1 MKQFTFCAWVC
12 ALLSLSGLPA
22 VLPAQTYW
30 DGSSD
35 TEWEGQGT
43 AESPYLITSAAELTG
58 LAKRANADETFEGVH
73 FRLTDDIYLS
83 DPATADDKKP
93 LWEPIGS
100 YSLQNGEDEDNPGE
114 FYAREHWFKGSFDG
128 GGHTIH
134 NLWYT
139 GVTDFDDWNDPFGSG
154 KLDFTA
160 WYKALFGLT
169 DGADIRNLRLEN
181 ANVAGTALIGGL
193 VIRAKNSTFTNIHV
207 SGHIKSGSIEQG
219 GSAAGLVVEAEN
231 CHFEGCTSSA
241 SVFARSNTG
250 CLIGKVSGAS
260 TVVNCSANG
269 EVTGCVSV
277 GGLIGVSAKIEGD
290 VTGATPEVRLCSSAA
305 TVTIITGRNQGN
317 SGAGFIGLNEG
328 TITQCSATGKVNLK
342 ADAAAGF
349 CYDNRGLIASCSSTT
364 DVTADDYGCYL
375 AVFVGNNGLDVG
387 YEKEGGTIMNCY
399 GVGKVYAPAPPADVI
414 STGTHLC
421 GFCMANYTS
430 AGAYMAN
437 CYYNSTIVP
446 EIETPG
452 RPGEYGKTTADLQSR
467 EFVDS
472 LNFMA
477 ALMGT
482 HLWQYNEG
490 DYPTPTDVL
499 ATDVAPFLG
508 GGHGTEAAPFLVDNK
523 QHLENVAYAANRNW
537 EFSGQHLL
545 QTADIALNAPKE
557 NWGEQMPTM
566 WTPIACA
573 AGNTMNE
580 WSHHFSGCYDG
591 GLHTVQNLYVD
602 GNAGSY
608 AGLFG
613 VLGSGAVI
621 RRLGV
626 VDAWMSG
633 SENMGIL
640 VGSTNLQNDPCAEGS
655 RTISQC
661 WTSGVVNGG
670 EANGGIVGRSWAN
683 TGEDFTMVACYSTA
697 EVNHGLIGENGTT
710 GTQVIGSWFGGKVP
724 TRYGNAFAFVNTD
737 GYYRTYVDCDKNPV
751 REQDTQYYPFGRH
764 TAEMQSKQF
773 VNELN
778 YAAAVKG
785 FEGGWG
791 YQDGAYPSFAGE
803 QPTVQV
809 TIDDGISAPVTFLA
823 LAGSSLALP
832 TAEREGYT
840 LEGWYTDADFS
851 QAFHFGVSLVNEPIT
866 LYARW
871 TQPVEADYEVFK
883 NRFATTYTLTTAA
896 QLHALANIVNGTAE
910 GVDQNDF
917 TGKTVKLGA
926 DIELNDATW
935 FELWGNSVTPQRFPS
950 IAQNES
956 YPFNGTFDGQGHAI
970 RGLFITC
977 PNSDNNTYGL
987 FGYLGA
993 DADVHDVVLEKA
1005 CIVKERAFDAGL
1017 LAMSSKGK
1025 VSRCGVEGKIISP
1038 IFADYTVN
1046 GGLIGVAETGSS
1058 ISQCYALIDMDVRY
1072 DNCGGLVGRLKGA
1085 LDNSFAR
1092 GSVRYGAASAF
1103 GGVVCNFEGEGFTN
1117 CYSALTADFAT
1128 LSESAQNVGG
1138 AYGSAPWN
1146 TTVNPGIYNHDLL
1159 ATAFAPLDETFAPI
1173 AYAKGTGLTT
1183 DEMKRMATYEGWD
1196 FANVWGR
1203 RNDRNDGYPYLR
1215 WTAPSLDNDADPTP
1229 VGISTLQPSQTDGHV
1244 DIYTPSGMLIY
1255 SGSLHSAT
1263 FSTGLYIIRYADG
1276 STHKVLVK

>member
-1 MKQFTFCAWVC
+1 MKTFSFSAWVC
-12 ALLSLSGLPA
+12 ALLAFGAFPSALS
-22 VLPAQTYW
+22 AQTYW
-30 DGSSD
+30 DGSCD
-35 TEWEGQGT
+35 TEWEGEGT
-43 AESPYLITSAAELTG
+43 ADSPYLITSAAELAG
-58 LAKRANADETFEGVH
+58 MAKRTNADETFEGMH
-73 FRLTDDIYLS
+73 FRLTEDIYLS
-83 DPATADDKKP
+83 NPDTPDDEKP

-100 YSLQNGEDEDNPGE
+100 YSLQNSEDENNPGD
-114 FYAREHWFKGSFDG
+114 FYAKEHWFKGSFDG
-128 GGHTIH
+128 NGHTIH

-154 KLDFTA
+154 QLDFTA

-207 SGHIKSGSIEQG
+207 SGHIKSGAIEQG

-231 CHFEGCTSSA
+231 CHFNGCTSTA

-250 CLIGKVSGAS
+250 GLIGKVSGAS
-260 TVVNCSANG
+260 TVTNCSANG
-269 EVTGCVSV
+269 EVTGCVNV
-277 GGLIGVSAKIEGD
+277 GGLIGVSAKIQGD
-290 VTGATPEVRLCSSAA
+290 ETGATPVVRLCSSAA
-305 TVTIITGRNQGN
+305 TVTIITGRDQGN
-317 SGAGFIGLNEG
+317 CGAGFIGLNEG

-342 ADAAAGF
+342 ANAAAGF
-349 CYDNRGLIASCSSTT
+349 CYDNRGLIASCRSTA
-364 DVTADDYGCYL
+364 DVTGEDYGCFL

-387 YEKEGGTIMNCY
+387 YEKEGGTILNCY
-399 GVGKVYAPAPPADVI
+399 GTGSVYAPAPPADVI
-414 STGTHLC
+414 TSGTHLC
-421 GFCMANYTS
+421 GFSIANYTS

-437 CYYNSTIVP
+437 CYYNSTVVP

-452 RPGEYGKTTADLQSR
+452 RPGEYGRTTARLQSR

-482 HLWQYNEG
+482 YLWQYNEG
-490 DYPTPTDVL
+490 AYPTPTDVL
-499 ATDVAPFLG
+499 ATDVSPFLG
-508 GGHGTEAAPFLVDNK
+508 GGNGTETAPFLVDNK

-537 EFSGQHLL
+537 EFRGQHLL
-545 QTADIALNAPKE
+545 QTADITLNAPKE
-557 NWGEQMPTM
+557 NWGEQMPTV
-566 WTPIACA
+566 WTPIADY

-580 WSHHFSGCYDG
+580 WSHHFSGTYDG
-591 GLHTVQNLYVD
+591 GFHTVQNLYID
-602 GNAGSY
+602 GNAGAY

-640 VGSTNLQNDPCAEGS
+640 VGGTNLQNDPCAEGP

-670 EANGGIVGRSWAN
+670 DANGGIVGRSWAN
-683 TGEDFTMVACYSTA
+683 AGEDFTMVSCYSTA
-697 EVNHGLIGENGTT
+697 EANRGLIGDNGVT

-724 TRYGNAFAFVNTD
+724 NRYGNAFAFANAD
-737 GYYRTYVDCDKNPV
+737 GYFRTYVDCDKNPV
-751 REQDTQYYPFGRH
+751 REQDTQNYPFGRP
-764 TAEMQSKQF
+764 TAYMQSKQF

-785 FEGGWG
+785 YEGGWG
-791 YQDGAYPSFAGE
+791 YHEGAYPSFAGE

-809 TIDDGISAPVTFLA
+809 TLNDGISAPVTFLA
-823 LAGSSLALP
+823 LEGSTLVLP
-832 TAEREGYT
+832 TAAEREGYT
-840 LEGWYTDADFS
+840 LEGWYTDAEFS
-851 QAFHFGVSLVNEPIT
+851 QAFHFGESLVSEPIT
-866 LYARW
+866 LHARW

-917 TGKTVKLGA
+917 AGKTVKLGA
-926 DIELNDATW
+926 DIELNDVSW
-935 FELWGNSVTPQRFPS
+935 FDLWGNSVTPQRFPS
-950 IAQNES
+950 IANNAS
-956 YPFNGTFDGQGHAI
+956 YPFNGTFDGQGHVI

-977 PNSDNNTYGL
+977 PNPDNDQYGL

-1005 CIVKERAFDAGL
+1005 CIVKQRALDAGL
-1017 LAMSSKGK
+1017 LAANSKGK
-1025 VSRCGVEGKIISP
+1025 VTRCGAEGKIISQ
-1038 IFADYTVN
+1038 IIETYTVN
-1046 GGLIGVAETGSS
+1046 GGLIGVAENGSS
-1058 ISQCYALIDMDVRY
+1058 ISQCYALVDMDVRY
-1072 DNCGGLVGRLKGA
+1072 DCCGGLVGTLKGT

-1092 GSVRYGAASAF
+1092 GSVRFSAAGGF
-1103 GGVVCNFEGEGFTN
+1103 GGVTSRFEGEAFTN
-1117 CYSALTADFAT
+1117 CFSALSADFAS
-1128 LSESAQNVGG
+1128 LSESAENVGG

-1146 TTVNPGIYNHDLL
+1146 STANPGIYDRDLL
-1159 ATAFAPLDETFAPI
+1159 STSFAALNETFAPP

-1183 DEMKRMATYEGWD
+1183 EKMKT
-1196 FANVWGR
+1196 
-1203 RNDRNDGYPYLR
+1203 
-1215 WTAPSLDNDADPTP
+1215 
-1229 VGISTLQPSQTDGHV
+1229 
-1244 DIYTPSGMLIY
+1244 
-1255 SGSLHSAT
+1255 
-1263 FSTGLYIIRYADG
+1263 
-1276 STHKVLVK
+1276 